1 MNDEYTSFEE
11 KRRHLIADIARQ
23 RGELSEAYRN
33 LEKPIHYAEYGLR
46 GFGFVRQN
54 PWIFV
59 AVPALVKVATAL
71 ITLSTGKAVKPTLRQ
86 RQRQRSET
94 EKPKGITGHAIR
106 WGQRG
111 YRLFKLYRR
120 VRAYFP

>member
-1 MNDEYTSFEE
+1 MSEEYASFEE

-23 RGELSEAYRN
+23 RGELAEAYRN

-59 AVPALVKVATAL
+59 AVPAVLKVTTAL
-71 ITLSTGKAVKPTLRQ
+71 IALARGKPVKPAPRQ
-86 RQRQRSET
+86 RQSIKHEAPR
-94 EKPKGITGHAIR
+94 GFAGHAIA
-106 WGQRG
+106 WGRHG
-111 YRLFKLYRR
+111 FRLFKLYRR
-120 VRAYFP
+120 IRRYFL